1 MNQENT
7 NEANSQT
14 VPQEPNPAI
23 VPEQVNSAPQEQA
36 PVSSQVSEPAPVQA
50 PESAAAPESSP
61 EQNNDPKQD
70 NLSVKKTII
79 LSLALHYG
87 PALFFAVGFTFRSFI
102 PDFLTDFVN
111 VITGIVMT
119 TAGSAWF
126 ASWIIAIVCA
136 VKNKGNHAAKVLL
149 AVYGIEFIGII
160 LLVIYVIKGILD
172 ILSGCNHIGILF

>member
-7 NEANSQT
+7 NEAN
-14 VPQEPNPAI
+14 PQA
-23 VPEQVNSAPQEQA
+23 VPQEQA
-36 PVSSQVSEPAPVQA
+36 PVSSQASEPAPVQA
-50 PESAAAPESSP
+50 PESAAAPEPSL
-61 EQNNDPKQD
+61 EQSNDPKQD

-87 PALFFAVGFTFRSFI
+87 PALFLAAFFTINSFI

-111 VITGIVMT
+111 LITGIVMT

-149 AVYGIEFIGII
+149 AVYSIEFIGII
-160 LLVIYVIKGILD
+160 LLFIYLIKGILD
-172 ILSGCNHIGILF
+172 ILSSCSHMGILF

>member
-7 NEANSQT
+7 NEANPQAM
-14 VPQEPNPAI
+14 PQEPNPAI
-23 VPEQVNSAPQEQA
+23 VPEQVNSASQEQA
-36 PVSSQVSEPAPVQA
+36 P
-50 PESAAAPESSP
+50 
-61 EQNNDPKQD
+61 EQSNDPKQD

-87 PALFFAVGFTFRSFI
+87 PALFFALGLAINSIIPGF
-102 PDFLTDFVN
+102 LKDFVN

-136 VKNKGNHAAKVLL
+136 AKNKGNHAAKVLL
-149 AVYGIEFIGII
+149 AVYSIELIGIV

-172 ILSGCNHIGILF
+172 ILSSCSHMGILF